1 LNTWFH
7 IISTN
12 DAGKRAERRNKI
24 FDGAAVLIEYN
35 PALRESLPPGMN
47 EFTQVLDVYKN

>member
-1 LNTWFH
+1 MNTWFH